1 MRESVDSI
9 LQVFGLP
16 PQTGTAEAAQKEYRD
31 RFLVSPES
39 MQPLTAEQQ
48 EYNKRFLTTPE
59 GMQPLTPEQQEY
71 YKRFLV
77 SPGSMENMPEQP
89 GFTEE
94 DQETLDRLL
103 QQASVRSQAPLGE
116 LTNTLQAAGT
126 GEDTILAHLT
136 PGEIILA
143 PQFMDDPEFE
153 AAVER
158 KFVESG
164 LDPEAYV
171 AGSGIAN
178 LNPQTGAPE
187 YGFFKKI
194 GKKLKKVVKKVAPIA
209 TFIPGVGTA
218 LGGVLGG
225 IGSFATKI
233 PGIGGALGSLGST
246 VAGGIAKLGIPGISP
261 IAGGTAGGFGGIAD
275 ALTTKSGLL
284 GGGMFGQTGSTFMG
298 GPEAGKGLANRLGLG
313 SGTASQV
320 EAFQKAQ
327 QAQQVLAGLTPEEMA
342 AMDQQQLQNLRNIAA
357 GGGSTGFT
365 SNISS
370 LFGGGGGGFGA
381 GGGGGG
387 LFGGGGGG
395 GGMFGG
401 LGNFAKMAGIGALSA
416 GLGKLAY
423 EDAQRQRG
431 VGLTPL
437 VTMSPTG
444 RYNIEAEIARRMGQ
458 ARPNPVEFGLL
469 PEGTI
474 PELSGGK
481 PIQASLGG
489 AIEELEGGMARG
501 MQEGGEMAN
510 RMSGFAMRM
519 KMADDKIDAMVPTK
533 REIGAVVNAS
543 ELPPGGMRDTMIQAL
558 LPESIEDM
566 FRSER
571 VLDFEKAA
579 NDFAGAL
586 LRVESGAVITDDEL
600 DFIKDTYMPK
610 PGDTPRTILEKSNA
624 RKRVIQ
630 SLMPKQEKKSDG
642 IGSMMPM
649 MNGGPIM
656 AFAQGGAVAM
666 QEGGELDPGSF
677 PRMDGDING
686 PGTEQSDDI
695 PAMLSDGEFVMTARA
710 VRGAGSYE
718 MQTEPGGIINLVPSL
733 EEDRERGMDVMYK
746 VMDTFSGQAN
756 PS

>member
-1 MRESVDSI
+1 MSALEDSLRAVYKLPQRE
-9 LQVFGLP
+9 
-16 PQTGTAEAAQKEYRD
+16 TGAVTNQAEVRNRLERMGETGAVIPDNEMEVMQ
-31 RFLVSPES
+31 RF
-39 MQPLTAEQQ
+39 
-48 EYNKRFLTTPE
+48 
-59 GMQPLTPEQQEY
+59 
-71 YKRFLV
+71 
-77 SPGSMENMPEQP
+77 MENPALGDMRRET
-89 GFTEE
+89 GAVINEAEFTQE

-103 QQASVRSQAPLGE
+103 QQASARSQAPLGE

-187 YGFFKKI
+187 YGFFKKL

-284 GGGMFGQTGSTFMG
+284 GGGMFGETGSTFMG

-327 QAQQVLAGLTPEEMA
+327 QAQQVLAGLTPEQMA

-370 LFGGGGGGFGA
+370 
-381 GGGGGG
+381 

-501 MQEGGEMAN
+501 MMRGG
-510 RMSGFAMRM
+510 G
-519 KMADDKIDAMVPTK
+519 V
-533 REIGAVVNAS
+533 
-543 ELPPGGMRDTMIQAL
+543 
-558 LPESIEDM
+558 
-566 FRSER
+566 
-571 VLDFEKAA
+571 
-579 NDFAGAL
+579 
-586 LRVESGAVITDDEL
+586 
-600 DFIKDTYMPK
+600 
-610 PGDTPRTILEKSNA
+610 
-624 RKRVIQ
+624 
-630 SLMPKQEKKSDG
+630 
-642 IGSMMPM
+642 
-649 MNGGPIM
+649 M

-666 QEGGELDPGSF
+666 QEGGEMDPSQF

-718 MQTEPGGIINLVPSL
+718 MKTEPGGIINLVPSL

-746 VMDTFSGQAN
+746 VMDTFSGQAQ

>member
-16 PQTGTAEAAQKEYRD
+16 PQGSGTPMKGARPLETLPPKTITRQIGRLTQPMNEMPTPTMMDGSPIPEGMTINPIKTMEYRD
-31 RFLVSPES
+31 ANQNGIEDRTEGLYLPRDLVPES
-39 MQPLTAEQQ
+39 TLSRQPIEL
-48 EYNKRFLTTPE
+48 E
-59 GMQPLTPEQQEY
+59 GGMIQP
-71 YKRFLV
+71 
-77 SPGSMENMPEQP
+77 SMPAPMPSLGP
-89 GFTEE
+89 LGEE
-94 DQETLDRLL
+94 DPEAQKTLRGLL
-103 QQASVRSQAPLGE
+103 EQASARSQAPLGE

-143 PQFMDDPEFE
+143 PQFMEDPEFE

-209 TFIPGVGTA
+209 AFIPGVGTA

-370 LFGGGGGGFGA
+370 LFGGAGGGFGA

-481 PIQASLGG
+481 PIEASLGG

-501 MQEGGEMAN
+501 MMRGG
-510 RMSGFAMRM
+510 G
-519 KMADDKIDAMVPTK
+519 V
-533 REIGAVVNAS
+533 
-543 ELPPGGMRDTMIQAL
+543 
-558 LPESIEDM
+558 
-566 FRSER
+566 
-571 VLDFEKAA
+571 
-579 NDFAGAL
+579 
-586 LRVESGAVITDDEL
+586 
-600 DFIKDTYMPK
+600 
-610 PGDTPRTILEKSNA
+610 
-624 RKRVIQ
+624 
-630 SLMPKQEKKSDG
+630 
-642 IGSMMPM
+642 
-649 MNGGPIM
+649 M

-666 QEGGELDPGSF
+666 QEGGEMDPSQF

-718 MQTEPGGIINLVPSL
+718 MKTEPGGIINLVPSL

-746 VMDTFSGQAN
+746 VMDTFSGQAQ